1 MPKFCASYVTGPRE
15 ADAKKDA
22 LKEHGPERTDGEE
35 GAPEKPPS
43 RLSDCPDVGCTWP
56 CAHHLHPGGPRD
68 GTYFKWYPD
77 LEQFRNQ
84 NPEIPRARSEMKVG
98 MKDCQFCQIFFT
110 IAQSDYCHCGANGHG
125 DHIPENGR
133 CRCINAHCQIEK
145 NGLLPYVFMEW
156 TCGEAFYELGLPT
169 GKVVTGLVTLRPF

>member
-1 MPKFCASYVTGPRE
+1 MAEYDTVPQE
-15 ADAKKDA
+15 ADAKQDA
-22 LKEHGPERTDGEE
+22 PQEPEVTERTDGEE

-43 RLSDCPDVGCTWP
+43 LFSDCPDVGCTWP
-56 CAHHLHPGGPRD
+56 CAHHLHPRVLRYP
-68 GTYFKWYPD
+68 YFRWYPD
-77 LEQFRNQ
+77 LEQFSNQ

-133 CRCINAHCQIEK
+133 CRCINAHCHIEK
-145 NGLLPYVFMEW
+145 NGLLPDLSMDW
-156 TCGEAFYELGLPT
+156 TCGGAFYELGLRT